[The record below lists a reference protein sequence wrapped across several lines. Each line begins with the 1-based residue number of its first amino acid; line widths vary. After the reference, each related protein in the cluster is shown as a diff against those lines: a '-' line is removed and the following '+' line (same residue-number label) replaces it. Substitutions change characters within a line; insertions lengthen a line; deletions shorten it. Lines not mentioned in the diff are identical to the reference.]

1 MTQCKYKLLMFHKY
15 IIFDMPCYLYCLLL
29 AAHSKFK
36 LQNSIYE
43 IRNPISNLTN
53 QIMNIKSCTR
63 NLATPNRS
71 K

>member
-1 MTQCKYKLLMFHKY
+1 MFYKY

-36 LQNSIYE
+36 LQNSIYG